1 MQIGVTDM
9 CEQESPFNTVPYRW
23 LVFGAAIIMVVCSCV
38 AGCTG
43 TGSNSG
49 TPPGPERTTPA
60 VISTTS
66 PVVVTAAL
74 TTTTG
79 GPSVTVDLVAK
90 DMAFNVSTITVPA
103 GASVIVN
110 FHNRE
115 PPGSSQVTGI
125 AHNFA
130 LYDTP
135 AAAIMIF
142 SGEIITGGG
151 DAVYRFT
158 APAIPGTYF
167 FRCDVH
173 PALMNGQFVVQ

>member
-1 MQIGVTDM
+1 MFKYCRVHWHRVQLR
-9 CEQESPFNTVPYRW
+9 EFP
-23 LVFGAAIIMVVCSCV
+23 GA
-38 AGCTG
+38 GG
-43 TGSNSG
+43 TAP
-49 TPPGPERTTPA
+49 T

-66 PVVVTAAL
+66 PVVVTTAFP
-74 TTTTG
+74 TTTK

-103 GASVIVN
+103 GASVMVN

-135 AAAIMIF
+135 AAAVMIF

-158 APAIPGTYF
+158 APSTPGTYF

-173 PALMNGQFVVQ
+173 PALMNGHFVVQ